1 MREVEDSPN
10 RCPICQRVQLSTE
23 VCPECQQVGITF
35 TPVETENW
43 IMDSRDQDL
52 LDVLD
57 ILANLAKFSQP
68 LNATALTMIVTMRDS
83 VEQRKRRA

>member
-35 TPVETENW
+35 TPVET
-43 IMDSRDQDL
+43 DQDL